1 MYVQVHVHVHVHVCD
16 TVTTHACMTVKEYNM
31 YAVHVLPSCKCYLH
45 LYQKLLVS
53 GVHGHLTGVWGE
65 GERGRERGKR
75 DRDKKEM

>member
-1 MYVQVHVHVHVHVCD
+1 
-16 TVTTHACMTVKEYNM
+16 MTVKEYNM
-31 YAVHVLPSCKCYLH
+31 YAVHVLPSCKCYL
-45 LYQKLLVS
+45 QELLVS